1 MTESMRLY
9 LAEDGADPERL
20 DQLTGQVRAELR
32 QFDEISGVST
42 LPGSPP
48 PPGTRGA
55 NIETVGALLVMLG
68 QSAEGLRAVVGVAC
82 DWMRRGDGTKRTVRV
97 EIAGDVLELSEATPA
112 EQQRLIDFF
121 VGRHGT

>member
-1 MTESMRLY
+1 MTESLRLY
-9 LAEDGADPERL
+9 LAEDGADSERL

-32 QFDEISGVST
+32 QIDEIDSVST
-42 LPGSPP
+42 LPEGAP
-48 PPGTRGA
+48 PPGTRGVS
-55 NIETVGALLVMLG
+55 IETVGALLVMLG
-68 QSAEGLRAVVGVAC
+68 QSAEGLRAVVDVARA
-82 DWMRRGDGTKRTVRV
+82 WMQRGDGTKRTVRV